1 MQTSNFSPI
10 SAKQQVLGLIQ
21 TNRLAQAKSLCIQLC
36 QRTPEDAEA
45 WFLLAGIHAGLD
57 EFEQVVSCCRRVTNL
72 QPGNTM
78 AHYNLGV
85 ALQTLERNTEA
96 AESYRLVIRLQPE
109 FASAH
114 SNLGLTL
121 WREGKYEEAHS
132 CARQAIRL
140 DPAMAVAH
148 NNLGLILKSIE
159 QLDEAKGAF
168 REALRLNPGLA
179 EAHYNLG
186 LCLYKEDNLDEA
198 ESCIRQ
204 AIQLKADYAEAHR
217 DLAVLRLKRNQL
229 DLAAESFERYARLSP
244 KNVDAQLSAGNALA
258 RIERYRDAEK
268 YYRNAIAI
276 KPDHADAHLKLG
288 IALHELGDDR
298 DCFAAAEQCFRKTL
312 ELDPDSAAAFFYLS
326 NCLKQFGR
334 LDEAKTCLQHALA
347 LQPQHDDARAHLA
360 LVLEQMGDFEGARE
374 MLQPLL
380 DKGFSGES
388 AAALAYAALS
398 RHIDRREDAIASL
411 ERVLKEQSDMRLR
424 HRMDLHFSLGK
435 LYDEIKDYENAFRH
449 YEKANDLSPDRFDP
463 GSNESMFNDLISAFA
478 EEKQAARARASNRSR
493 LPVFIVGMP
502 RSGTTLVEH
511 ILASHPLVHGAG
523 ELEDIHKIT
532 KSLPET
538 LGTNLPYPKCLDAL
552 TRKNI
557 DPIAQRHLERLGRLA
572 NGKARVTDKMP
583 HNFLGLGLID
593 LLFPEARVIHCT
605 RDPIDTCLSIY
616 FLHFNK
622 HHAYSHNLEHLGLYY
637 KQYRRLMTHWK
648 TVLRIPVLEINYE
661 KLVADPEPTIRT
673 LIEFVGLEW
682 DDRCLYFH
690 ESKRA
695 VTTPSYDQVRRP
707 LYKKSIARWR
717 HYERHLGPLI
727 AALQDDDTAGTTH
740 ACGTHI

>member
-21 TNRLAQAKSLCIQLC
+21 ANRLAQAKSLCAQLC

-45 WFLLAGIHAGLD
+45 WFLLAGIHAGLG
-57 EFEQVVSCCRRVTNL
+57 EFEQVVSCCRRVTSL

-121 WREGKYEEAHS
+121 WREGKYEEALS
-132 CARQAIRL
+132 CARQAIHL

-148 NNLGLILKSIE
+148 NNLGLILKSLE
-159 QLDEAKGAF
+159 QLDEAKVAF

-244 KNVDAQLSAGNALA
+244 KNVDAQLSAGNALV
-258 RIERYRDAEK
+258 RLERYRDAEK

-276 KPDHADAHLKLG
+276 KPDHAEAHLKLG
-288 IALHELGDDR
+288 VALHELGDGR
-298 DCFAAAEQCFRKTL
+298 DSYTAAEQSFRKAL
-312 ELDPDSAAAFFYLS
+312 GLNPDSVDAYFYLG
-326 NCLKQFGR
+326 NCLQQFGR
-334 LDEAKTCLQHALA
+334 LDEAKACLQHALV
-347 LQPQHDDARAHLA
+347 LQPEFDGARANLTR
-360 LVLEQMGDFEGARE
+360 VLEHKGEFEAAQAA
-374 MLQPLL
+374 LQPLL
-380 DKGFSGES
+380 DKGAVGEI
-388 AAALAYAALS
+388 ATALAYAELS
-398 RHIDRREDAIASL
+398 RHIDRRKEAIALL
-411 ERVLKEQSDMRLR
+411 ERALDTPNDMRLR
-424 HRMDLHFSLGK
+424 VRMDAHFMLGK
-435 LYDEIKDYENAFRH
+435 LYDEIKDYENAFHH
-449 YEKANDLSPDRFDP
+449 YKKANDLSLDRFDP
-463 GSNESMFNDLISAFA
+463 GENERVFDDLIGAFA
-478 EEKQAARARASNRSR
+478 KEWQAGRPRASNRSR

-502 RSGTTLVEH
+502 RSGTTLVEQ

-523 ELEDIHKIT
+523 ELEDLYKIT
-532 KSLPET
+532 KSLPES
-538 LGTNLPYPKCLDAL
+538 LGTKLPYPKCLDAL

-557 DPIAQRHLERLGRLA
+557 DPVAQRHLEQLGRLA

-637 KQYRRLMTHWK
+637 KQYRRLMAHWK
-648 TVLRIPVLEINYE
+648 TMLRIPTLEINYE

-682 DDRCLYFH
+682 DDRCLHFH

-707 LYKKSIARWR
+707 LYKKSIARWK

-727 AALQDDDTAGTTH
+727 AALQDDDAAGTTQ
-740 ACGTHI
+740 ACDACI